1 MKITIALIPFL
12 LLGSGCSLTKSIDSN
27 NSTTELVK
35 SEVPQCSLILN
46 SQTTYWSKFEGG
58 NIYLFVDEAKTK
70 CLLR

>member
-1 MKITIALIPFL
+1 MKITSALIAFL
-12 LLGSGCSLTKSIDSN
+12 LLGSGCSLTKPTDSSN
-27 NSTTELVK
+27 LITELVK

-58 NIYLFVDEAKTK
+58 SIHLFVGEAKTK